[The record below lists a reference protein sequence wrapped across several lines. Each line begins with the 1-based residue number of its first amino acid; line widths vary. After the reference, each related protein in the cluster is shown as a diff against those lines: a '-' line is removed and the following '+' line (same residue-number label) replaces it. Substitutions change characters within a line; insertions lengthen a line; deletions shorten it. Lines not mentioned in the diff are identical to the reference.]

1 MISQLKPRRFYKT
14 RSYRRHE
21 DEFLAGRKSCC
32 LFVYIGHK
40 GSAASRVREVK
51 LLRLDSKLDRDQV
64 SVRAITSGTSPRELV
79 AGADTSSI
87 S

>member
-1 MISQLKPRRFYKT
+1 M
-14 RSYRRHE
+14 
-21 DEFLAGRKSCC
+21 
-32 LFVYIGHK
+32 FVYIGHK
-40 GSAASRVREVK
+40 GSTASRVREVK

-64 SVRAITSGTSPRELV
+64 SVRAIISGTSPRELV